1 MKKNVFVFGTI
12 SGLLV
17 ATWMVISMAWCYN
30 RGIEG
35 SMLVGYASM
44 ILAFSLI
51 FVGVKNYRDKY
62 NGGVISFGKAF
73 QIGLYIAL
81 VASTFYV
88 VAWLVEYYI
97 FMPDFMDR
105 YTAHSISKAQSSGAS
120 HAEIAAKIRE
130 INSMKD
136 MYSTPLMVILF
147 TYMEIFPVGLLV
159 SIITALILKR
169 KSADDSMATVS

>member
-1 MKKNVFVFGTI
+1 MKKNVLVFGTI
-12 SGLLV
+12 SGVLV
-17 ATWMVISMAWCYN
+17 AGWMVISMAWCYN

-62 NGGVISFGKAF
+62 NGGIISFGKAF
-73 QIGLYIAL
+73 QIGLYISL
-81 VASTFYV
+81 IASTIYV
-88 VAWLVEYYI
+88 LAWLVEYYV

-105 YTAHSISKAQSSGAS
+105 YTAHAISKAQNSGANP
-120 HAEIAAKIRE
+120 AELAAKLKE

-169 KSADDSMATVS
+169 KSADSMATVG

>member
-1 MKKNVFVFGTI
+1 MKRNVFVFGTI

-30 RGIEG
+30 HGIEG
-35 SMLVGYASM
+35 NMLVGYASM

-62 NGGVISFGKAF
+62 NGDVISFGKAF

-81 VASTFYV
+81 VASTIYV
-88 VAWLVEYYI
+88 LAWLVEYYA
-97 FMPDFMDR
+97 FMPDFMDK
-105 YTAHSISKAQSSGAS
+105 YTAHATSKAQSSGAS
-120 HAEIAAKIRE
+120 PAEVAAKIKE

-147 TYMEIFPVGLLV
+147 TY
-159 SIITALILKR
+159 
-169 KSADDSMATVS
+169 